1 MSQEALS
8 RRKFLNAG
16 TGTLLAASAVRS
28 QSSKPPNF
36 IVICCDDLGYGDL
49 HSYGSS
55 LATPCLDQ
63 MAQEGVQFT
72 QFYAANNVCS
82 PSRAGL
88 LTGCYPTR
96 VGVPAVLWPTDT
108 TGISLSSPTIAEVL
122 KPAGYTTMCTGKWHV
137 GSAAQFMPMNR
148 GFDHYYGIP
157 YSSDMSPSI
166 LIQDGVVI
174 ESPVQLDTLTLRY
187 TQQSINFI
195 ANNKNNPFFL
205 YLAYNFPHLPL
216 TASPAFLGKS
226 PMGLY
231 GDAVQEIDWSVGQI
245 LQSLQD
251 NGIDGN
257 TMVIFTSDHGPWYQ
271 GSPGRLRGRK
281 WSTYEGGV
289 RIPFIARFPG
299 QIPTVSASHGT
310 MLRNSVTGGR
320 VSTAVAS
327 AMDLLPT
334 IAHMA
339 GATPPKTL
347 DGIDIGPVLSGAVSS
362 IDRDVLLHFN
372 NWDLQ
377 CARYGQ
383 WKLHISRNNNFPWGP
398 APVGGSYNLQLQ
410 PPELYN
416 LEMDPAEGCDV
427 APANPDVVA
436 DIMARV
442 HQQLPT
448 FPSAVMNAWNYTMS
462 LPVQNTS
469 VGALPVLGP

>member
-1 MSQEALS
+1 
-8 RRKFLNAG
+8 
-16 TGTLLAASAVRS
+16 
-28 QSSKPPNF
+28 
-36 IVICCDDLGYGDL
+36 
-49 HSYGSS
+49 
-55 LATPCLDQ
+55 
-63 MAQEGVQFT
+63 
-72 QFYAANNVCS
+72 
-82 PSRAGL
+82 
-88 LTGCYPTR
+88 
-96 VGVPAVLWPTDT
+96 
-108 TGISLSSPTIAEVL
+108 
-122 KPAGYTTMCTGKWHV
+122 
-137 GSAAQFMPMNR
+137 
-148 GFDHYYGIP
+148 
-157 YSSDMSPSI
+157 
-166 LIQDGVVI
+166 
-174 ESPVQLDTLTLRY
+174 
-187 TQQSINFI
+187 
-195 ANNKNNPFFL
+195 
-205 YLAYNFPHLPL
+205 
-216 TASPAFLGKS
+216 
-226 PMGLY
+226 
-231 GDAVQEIDWSVGQI
+231 
-245 LQSLQD
+245 
-251 NGIDGN
+251 
-257 TMVIFTSDHGPWYQ
+257 
-271 GSPGRLRGRK
+271 
-281 WSTYEGGV
+281 
-289 RIPFIARFPG
+289 
-299 QIPTVSASHGT
+299 
-310 MLRNSVTGGR
+310 

-416 LEMDPAEGCDV
+416 LEVDPAEGCDV